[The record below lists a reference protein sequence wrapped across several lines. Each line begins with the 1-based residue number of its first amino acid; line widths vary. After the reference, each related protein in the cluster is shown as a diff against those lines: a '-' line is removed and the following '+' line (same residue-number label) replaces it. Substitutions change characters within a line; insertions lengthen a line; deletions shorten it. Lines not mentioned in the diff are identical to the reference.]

1 MELNTVLDRIKGFS
15 GVIGY
20 VIVNKKAEI
29 VHTTLTQEEAISLA
43 AVTIKMIGDS
53 NDALHEFVEDNAE
66 FITIRS
72 KARDILIVPGRLCRL
87 AATKATCILSRS
99 CATLL

>member
-43 AVTIKMIGDS
+43 AVTIKVV
-53 NDALHEFVEDNAE
+53 NYLLQL
-66 FITIRS
+66 
-72 KARDILIVPGRLCRL
+72 LIDDRGLE
-87 AATKATCILSRS
+87 
-99 CATLL
+99 

>member
-43 AVTIKMIGDS
+43 AVTIKVG
-53 NDALHEFVEDNAE
+53 NYLLQL
-66 FITIRS
+66 
-72 KARDILIVPGRLCRL
+72 LIDDWGLE
-87 AATKATCILSRS
+87 
-99 CATLL
+99 

>member
-29 VHTTLTQEEAISLA
+29 VHTTLAQEEAISLA
-43 AVTIKMIGDS
+43 AVTIKVHRV
-53 NDALHEFVEDNAE
+53 LQ
-66 FITIRS
+66 R
-72 KARDILIVPGRLCRL
+72 
-87 AATKATCILSRS
+87 
-99 CATLL
+99 

>member
-43 AVTIKMIGDS
+43 AVTIKVC
-53 NDALHEFVEDNAE
+53 NYLLQL
-66 FITIRS
+66 
-72 KARDILIVPGRLCRL
+72 LIDDRGLE
-87 AATKATCILSRS
+87 
-99 CATLL
+99 